1 MPSLPTLDRS
11 CHRSERLFPRFPPQL
26 AGGLAAMQ
34 SINRHRFIQHEAVQ
48 RTMWPCQPTPDTEVC
63 AEIMTDHKILTAYH
77 EAGHAVMALLMG
89 RSVQK
94 VSIIPSQNR
103 LGACTLQK
111 GRAKQVPDK
120 LEAEILILLAGMA
133 AEGRK
138 SGSYNVQ
145 GASQDLQAVE
155 KLAMARSGN
164 LRQATKLVHRMLDK
178 TQHLL
183 ADKGTWTAIK
193 VIAAELIEHESLSG
207 RAARH
212 HLTLAQNQ
220 SN

>member
-1 MPSLPTLDRS
+1 MESDR
-11 CHRSERLFPRFPPQL
+11 
-26 AGGLAAMQ
+26 
-34 SINRHRFIQHEAVQ
+34 
-48 RTMWPCQPTPDTEVC
+48 
-63 AEIMTDHKILTAYH
+63 ILTSYH

-89 RSVQK
+89 RDIQK

-103 LGACTLQK
+103 LGACTIKK
-111 GRAKQVPDK
+111 GRAKQVQDK

-138 SGSYNVQ
+138 SGRYNIQ
-145 GASQDLQAVE
+145 GASQDLRNVE

-164 LRQATKLVHRMLDK
+164 PRQASKLVRKLLDK

-183 ADKGTWTAIK
+183 SNKSTWTAVK
-193 VIAAELIEHESLSG
+193 VIADELIEHESISG
-207 RAARH
+207 RAAKH

-220 SN
+220 SD

>member
-1 MPSLPTLDRS
+1 
-11 CHRSERLFPRFPPQL
+11 
-26 AGGLAAMQ
+26 
-34 SINRHRFIQHEAVQ
+34 
-48 RTMWPCQPTPDTEVC
+48 
-63 AEIMTDHKILTAYH
+63 MTDKRILTAYH

-103 LGACTLQK
+103 LGACTIQK
-111 GRAKQVPDK
+111 GRAKQVQDK

-138 SGSYNVQ
+138 SGHYNVQ
-145 GASQDLQAVE
+145 GASQDLHVVE

-164 LRQATKLVHRMLDK
+164 LRQATKLVHKLLDK

-183 ADKGTWTAIK
+183 SDKATWTAVK
-193 VIAAELIEHESLSG
+193 VIAEELIEHESISG
-207 RAARH
+207 RAAKH

-220 SN
+220 SDQGK

>member
-1 MPSLPTLDRS
+1 
-11 CHRSERLFPRFPPQL
+11 
-26 AGGLAAMQ
+26 
-34 SINRHRFIQHEAVQ
+34 
-48 RTMWPCQPTPDTEVC
+48 
-63 AEIMTDHKILTAYH
+63 MTDKRILTAYH

-103 LGACTLQK
+103 LGACTIQK
-111 GRAKQVPDK
+111 GRAKQVQDK

-138 SGSYNVQ
+138 SGHYNVQ
-145 GASQDLQAVE
+145 GASQDLHVVE

-164 LRQATKLVHRMLDK
+164 LRQATKLVHKLLDK

-183 ADKGTWTAIK
+183 SDKATWAAVK
-193 VIAAELIEHESLSG
+193 VIAEELIEHESISG
-207 RAARH
+207 RAAKH

-220 SN
+220 SDQGK

>member
-1 MPSLPTLDRS
+1 MED
-11 CHRSERLFPRFPPQL
+11 
-26 AGGLAAMQ
+26 
-34 SINRHRFIQHEAVQ
+34 Q
-48 RTMWPCQPTPDTEVC
+48 RT
-63 AEIMTDHKILTAYH
+63 LTAYH

-103 LGACTLQK
+103 LGTCTMKK
-111 GRAKQVPDK
+111 GRAKQVQDK

-138 SGSYNVQ
+138 SGRYNVQ
-145 GASQDLQAVE
+145 GATQDLRMVE
-155 KLAMARSGN
+155 KLAMTRSGN
-164 LRQATKLVHRMLDK
+164 PRQATKLVHKLLDK

-183 ADKGTWTAIK
+183 SNKSTWTAVK
-193 VIAAELIEHESLSG
+193 VIADELIEHESISG
-207 RAARH
+207 RAATH

-220 SN
+220 DR